1 MATKPPKDAPAP
13 EGEEGAVEGEAPA
26 KKKPPMMIIIAA
38 AAAVVLVG
46 GGVTTFLLLK
56 SKPEASA
63 EKGHEKP
70 KKKEKKKDEKGGHGG
85 GEGAAPAAGAPVI
98 KEGPDGVVFYTL
110 PDIVVNMQA
119 ADGKSTFLK
128 LKLTFE
134 LPDEETAEN
143 LTPNLPRLQDMFQTF
158 LRELRPE
165 DLNGSQGSY
174 QLRAE
179 LLRRVNLVAAPS
191 KVNAVLIEEM
201 LIN

>member
-1 MATKPPKDAPAP
+1 VANKPPKDDAP

-46 GGVTTFLLLK
+46 GGVTAFLLLK
-56 SKPEASA
+56 PKPEAHGEA
-63 EKGHEKP
+63 GGHEKP
-70 KKKEKKKDEKGGHGG
+70 KKEKKKKEEKKE
-85 GEGAAPAAGAPVI
+85 GEGAAAATGAGAPVI

-119 ADGKSTFLK
+119 ADGRSTFLK

-134 LPDEETAEN
+134 LPDEETAEA

>member
-56 SKPEASA
+56 PKPEAHGEA
-63 EKGHEKP
+63 GHEKP
-70 KKKEKKKDEKGGHGG
+70 KKKEKKKEEKGGHGG
-85 GEGAAPAAGAPVI
+85 GESGAPVAGAPVI

-119 ADGKSTFLK
+119 ADGRSTFLK

-134 LPDEETAEN
+134 LPDEETAEH